1 MLESPFS
8 CLANMSTNMKPTYS
22 SDYKDNYMFKKGL
35 TMMYEKKT
43 VEAKGKRSSLKVS
56 DLMEE

>member
-1 MLESPFS
+1 
-8 CLANMSTNMKPTYS
+8 MSTNMKPTYS